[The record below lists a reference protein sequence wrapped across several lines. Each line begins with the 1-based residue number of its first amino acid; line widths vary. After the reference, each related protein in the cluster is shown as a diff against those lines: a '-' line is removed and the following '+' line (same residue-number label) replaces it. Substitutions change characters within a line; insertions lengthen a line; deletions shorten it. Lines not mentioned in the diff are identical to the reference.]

1 MQDKRVESRKVTPG
15 STITNGRG
23 GSSIAH
29 DTNGNIILTSK
40 NKSNGSQTDYSVM
53 NSVSSIGI
61 FSGEPPIGIQ
71 SEVVFPSSNFTTLG
85 WSQTTVDQIVPSTYT
100 QPYIITQSTNFE
112 TATDITSS
120 IITTPETVELVNYD
134 TASLTA
140 YFAEIEPTDDFFIIY
155 GEDIPG
161 TEIPPEVWTGN
172 ESPKEQE
179 AKRKNPTK
187 NSTSKPPPP
196 PYNLY
201 GKLNIT
207 SALKSINSFKK
218 TKDRSDIIKGLAAAQ
233 ATQEGWTLPSSTQHI
248 LKNPGNLRGKGDLG
262 QKSFGK
268 YGSYANF
275 STYEKGWNTMFE
287 EITIP
292 YINGTDQA
300 LSYPE
305 GGARVRINWYIT
317 KDNEY
322 YKKNGINYKEQK
334 SYSHKGKDPATFR
347 QYFNAYAPFGDGI
360 TNPTTYLVSVVKTL
374 IANNLLESTV
384 NIDEPMNKYI
394 K

>member
-40 NKSNGSQTDYSVM
+40 NKPSGSQTNYSVM

-85 WSQTTVDQIVPSTYT
+85 WSQTVVDQIVPSTYT
-100 QPYIITQSTNFE
+100 QPYIVTQSTNFE

-120 IITTPETVELVNYD
+120 IITTPETVEIVNYD

-161 TEIPPEVWTGN
+161 TEIPPEVWTGI
-172 ESPKEQE
+172 SPKEQQSI
-179 AKRKNPTK
+179 KKSSR
-187 NSTSKPPPP
+187 SSSKPGIPP
-196 PYNLY
+196 PYNPSAA
-201 GKLNIT
+201 LNINQT
-207 SALKSINSFKK
+207 LSSINSFSSLKK
-218 TKDRSDIIKGLAAAQ
+218 LSPIIKGLAAAQ
-233 ATQEGWTLPSSTQHI
+233 ATIEGFNSQGVKQNH
-248 LKNPGNLRGKGDLG
+248 NPGNLRGKGDLG
-262 QKSFGK
+262 LATIKGAEDL
-268 YGSYANF
+268 GTYANF
-275 STYEKGWNTMFE
+275 STYEKGWTAMVNQ
-287 EITIP
+287 ITLP
-292 YINGTDQA
+292 YINGTAKSLNYD
-300 LSYPE
+300 
-305 GGARVRINWYIT
+305 GGVRRINWYIA

-322 YKKNGINYKEQK
+322 YKKNGISYKEQT
-334 SYSHKGKDPATFR
+334 SYSHKGTNPPTFR
-347 QYFNAYAPFGDGI
+347 QYFNTYAPFGDAS
-360 TNPTTYLVSVVKTL
+360 TNPTTYLVSVIKTL
-374 IANNLLESTV
+374 IKNDLIPSTV
-384 NIDEPMNKYI
+384 NVDEPMNKYI